1 MTYDFDHAFRPI
13 LPAADF
19 TCLAHLRSHAR
30 ERTAAFRT
38 RFHASTTCRLLGSL
52 SLAASDV
59 HAACPRVG
67 AETSPADPH
76 KPSFYNILRAW
87 GSIASA
93 PHGPFRC
100 AERNGHTL
108 H

>member
-19 TCLAHLRSHAR
+19 TCLAHLLSQAR

-38 RFHASTTCRLLGSL
+38 RFHASKTCRLLGSL

-67 AETSPADPH
+67 AGTSPEDRTNLAFITSCGH
-76 KPSFYNILRAW
+76 GGQSRLLA
-87 GSIASA
+87 IA
-93 PHGPFRC
+93 RDW
-100 AERNGHTL
+100 
-108 H
+108 